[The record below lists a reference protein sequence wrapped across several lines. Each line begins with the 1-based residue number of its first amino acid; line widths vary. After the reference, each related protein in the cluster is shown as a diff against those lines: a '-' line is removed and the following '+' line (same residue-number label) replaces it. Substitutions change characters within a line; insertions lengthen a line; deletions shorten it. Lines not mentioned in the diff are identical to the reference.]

1 MQLSLIP
8 SVDFK
13 SFADMRQIGS
23 GSFKLVYKARWQK
36 PRESSVD
43 VVIQRIRGSG
53 PTGRR
58 EEFEQE
64 VRIFHQLGRH
74 PNLLRL
80 LAISIEPSSGDY
92 CLVTE
97 FASKGSLDGIL
108 SNFAEEEGRMSLLVQ
123 LQVAKQICDGM
134 VQLSLH
140 EVVHRD
146 LAARN
151 VLVFSLDP
159 EDHLAVSVKIADYG
173 LSLMASRGYGESRAG
188 SVSTAGSTARPVRW
202 MAPESL
208 RRRQYSEKSDVWAF
222 GVTMWEIWTYGEV
235 PYGTITEDPQVGSKV
250 LDGERLPVPPSCPPQ
265 VYSIMQECWQE
276 KNERPSFSDLQK
288 KLQQRYDEAVV
299 EDRGQKCSVCMDRR
313 AEWALVPC
321 GHKCLCGDCKEAAAR
336 PCPICRSTPTSIIRI
351 Y

>member
-1 MQLSLIP
+1 
-8 SVDFK
+8 
-13 SFADMRQIGS
+13 IGS
-23 GSFKLVYKARWQK
+23 GSFKLVYKARWQQ
-36 PRESSVD
+36 PRGSSVD
-43 VVIQRIRGSG
+43 VAIQQIRGSG

-64 VRIFHQLGRH
+64 VKICQQLGRH

-108 SNFAEEEGRMSLLVQ
+108 INFAEEEERMSLLVQ
-123 LQVAKQICDGM
+123 LQVARQICDGM

-151 VLVFSLDP
+151 VLVFSLDR

-173 LSLMASRGYGESRAG
+173 LSLMASRGYGESRAE

-202 MAPESL
+202 MAPESI

-235 PYGTITEDPQVGSKV
+235 PYWAITDDELVGPKV
-250 LDGERLPVPPSCPPQ
+250 VDGERLAAPASCPPQ
-265 VYSIMQECWQE
+265 VYAIMQECWKEQ

-288 KLQQRYDEAVV
+288 KL
-299 EDRGQKCSVCMDRR
+299 
-313 AEWALVPC
+313 
-321 GHKCLCGDCKEAAAR
+321 
-336 PCPICRSTPTSIIRI
+336 
-351 Y
+351 